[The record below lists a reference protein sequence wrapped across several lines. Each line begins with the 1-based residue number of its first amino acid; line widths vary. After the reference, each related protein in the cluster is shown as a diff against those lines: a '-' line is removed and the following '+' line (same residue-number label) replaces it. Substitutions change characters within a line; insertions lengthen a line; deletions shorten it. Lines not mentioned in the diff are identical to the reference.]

1 MLFSC
6 IKGENLKLKRSFIW
20 IAFFLLPLI
29 PAFMG
34 MNNYLNNRG
43 ILTNDWYSLWT
54 QETLFY
60 SNFFFAP
67 MAAIYCAYLWRV
79 ENFNHNRNSL
89 MTMPVSVT
97 CIFMGK
103 LLSAFFVVIL
113 TQLWVGVLFLI
124 TGKMAGLPGLPS
136 LLILSWLMRG
146 LLGALTVT
154 ALQCVLSMCLQSFA
168 LPVGI
173 AALGSITGL
182 IAMNTK
188 AGYFY
193 PYSLMIFGMNANKSD
208 DILGNT
214 LTLFLGSSIF
224 YTILFTVIGIL
235 ILKKRDVKA

>member
-1 MLFSC
+1 MIVCIRCEAMKCRGTLLWPALFL
-6 IKGENLKLKRSFIW
+6 I
-20 IAFFLLPLI
+20 PLI
-29 PAFMG
+29 PVVLG
-34 MNNYLNNRG
+34 TGNYLANLD
-43 ILTNDWYSLWT
+43 ILRSGWYSLWT

-146 LLGALTVT
+146 LLGALAVT
-154 ALQCVLSMCLQSFA
+154 ALQCVLSMCIRSFA

>member
-6 IKGENLKLKRSFIW
+6 IKAEQMKLKRSFIW

-34 MNNYLNNRG
+34 MNNYLNHLK
-43 ILTNDWYSLWT
+43 ILTSDWYSLWT

-89 MTMPVSVT
+89 MTMPVPVSCVFT
-97 CIFMGK
+97 GK
-103 LLSAFFVVIL
+103 VLSAFSMVIL
-113 TQLWVGVLFLI
+113 TQIWVGVLFVL
-124 TGKMAGLPGLPS
+124 TGKMAGLPGLPPV
-136 LLILSWLMRG
+136 LIYIWLARG
-146 LLGALTVT
+146 LLGALAVT
-154 ALQCVLSMCLQSFA
+154 ALQCVLSMVIRSFA

-173 AALGSITGL
+173 AAIGSITGL
-182 IAMNTK
+182 IAVSTK
-188 AGYFY
+188 GGYFY
-193 PYSLMIFGMNANKSD
+193 PYSLMIYGMNANQTD
-208 DILGNT
+208 DLLGDT
-214 LTLFLGSSIF
+214 LTLFLVSSVV
-224 YTILFTVIGIL
+224 YTLLFIAAGIL